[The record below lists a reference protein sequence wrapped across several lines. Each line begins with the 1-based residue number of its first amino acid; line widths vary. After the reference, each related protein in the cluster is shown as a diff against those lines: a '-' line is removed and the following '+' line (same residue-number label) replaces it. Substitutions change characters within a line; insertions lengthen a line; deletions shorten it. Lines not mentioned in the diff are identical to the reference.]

1 MLGTE
6 LFSRLLAQEQLA
18 LPDCPPALLEKR
30 LRESLPVCA
39 RLTACEDEAYPAEL
53 AALDGHPDVL
63 VSAGDLSLTER
74 QLRIAVVGSRNAGEA
89 DLQTAFE
96 TARSLAERG
105 AVIVSGLAAG
115 VDRAAHS
122 GALSAGTAQGA
133 PGRTIGVMGTPLSA
147 PWPPV
152 NVDLARRM
160 MREGLV
166 ISMAPQV
173 RGLDFTAEERAAS
186 LRSRNR
192 VVAALSC
199 GSLIVTAKEGSSTL
213 IEASHALSLE
223 RPVLIWKTNVERG
236 EPWAEKLLMTSPCD
250 RTGRTLVHVVGSAD
264 DIERAVSPWVN
275 VWWL

>member
-122 GALSAGTAQGA
+122 GALSAGTAQGT
-133 PGRTIGVMGTPLSA
+133 PGRTVGVMGTPLSA
-147 PWPPV
+147 PWPLP
-152 NVDLARRM
+152 LQ
-160 MREGLV
+160 L
-166 ISMAPQV
+166 
-173 RGLDFTAEERAAS
+173 LTLLFAA
-186 LRSRNR
+186 
-192 VVAALSC
+192 AFA
-199 GSLIVTAKEGSSTL
+199 T
-213 IEASHALSLE
+213 ALSL
-223 RPVLIWKTNVERG
+223 
-236 EPWAEKLLMTSPCD
+236 LLFYLLRRILPRASSLL
-250 RTGRTLVHVVGSAD
+250 TGV
-264 DIERAVSPWVN
+264 RA
-275 VWWL
+275 